1 MSTTKKLAVLIDAD
15 NISADVIEYLLLE
28 INKFGIASVKRI
40 YGDWTDTKLN
50 KWKDTLLPYAITPI
64 QQFAYTNGK
73 NATDMAMV
81 IDAMDL
87 LYSNTFDGFC
97 LVSSDSDFTRLASRI
112 RENGIEVI
120 GFGQNKTP
128 EAFVKACDKFVRTE
142 LLMPV
147 KETNIQTTVN
157 TTAPPT
163 NTAATPQVQNI
174 ATPAATPSAAAVT
187 KTNQATAQAKTPD
200 LKHLTHLIKQAC
212 QAHADDKGWTKLGT
226 IGTYLTRVMP
236 DFDVRHYQFDKLSTL
251 INSLSDSF
259 HVELNGSVYSI
270 QCKNTSKKQW
280 SKEELNM
287 SSELINLLSQ
297 HISNNA
303 DSNGWAYLGDVVK
316 SIGSQRLSQYGFA
329 KASTLFEQINTI
341 ELQNIN
347 GKLCVKK
354 FWGISKICAFI
365 NQTIETYKINGKKLT
380 VHELANELRIQPLV
394 NHRILGFDSIVQMI
408 LKIRPEHYQFIA
420 DTQSAHKIIK
430 KRILTNLP
438 SGK

>member
-147 KETNIQTTVN
+147 KETRTQTTES
-157 TTAPPT
+157 TTLPPT
-163 NTAATPQVQNI
+163 NITVTPQAQNI
-174 ATPAATPSAAAVT
+174 ATPA
-187 KTNQATAQAKTPD
+187 KTPD
-200 LKHLTHLIKQAC
+200 LKQLTKLIKQAC
-212 QAHADDKGWTKLGT
+212 QAHADDEGWVKLG
-226 IGTYLTRVMP
+226 IVGTYLTRIMP
-236 DFDVRHYQFDKLSTL
+236 EFDVRLYRFDKLSNL
-251 INSLSDSF
+251 IKSIPKEFEIKSDGKVLSIKPKSS
-259 HVELNGSVYSI
+259 HR
-270 QCKNTSKKQW
+270 W
-280 SKEELNM
+280 SKEQLSEEKELLD
-287 SSELINLLSQ
+287 LIAK
-297 HISNNA
+297 HIQINA
-303 DSNGWAYLGDVVK
+303 DSQGWADFNRVIQGVGTKKLA
-316 SIGSQRLSQYGFA
+316 QYGYA
-329 KASTLFEQINTI
+329 KASVLF
-341 ELQNIN
+341 QNIATVQLQRKN
-347 GKLCVKK
+347 
-354 FWGISKICAFI
+354 KILSL
-365 NQTIETYKINGKKLT
+365 K
-380 VHELANELRIQPLV
+380 
-394 NHRILGFDSIVQMI
+394 SIV
-408 LKIRPEHYQFIA
+408 
-420 DTQSAHKIIK
+420 SK
-430 KRILTNLP
+430 K
-438 SGK
+438 K

>member
-120 GFGQNKTP
+120 GFGQTKTP

-147 KETNIQTTVN
+147 KETSVQITEN
-157 TTAPPT
+157 TTAQPT
-163 NTAATPQVQNI
+163 NIMVTPQAQTIATHATTPSTAA
-174 ATPAATPSAAAVT
+174 T
-187 KTNQATAQAKTPD
+187 KTNQATTQAKTPD
-200 LKHLTHLIKQAC
+200 LKQLTTLIKQAC
-212 QAHADDKGWTKLGT
+212 QAHADDEG
-226 IGTYLTRVMP
+226 
-236 DFDVRHYQFDKLSTL
+236 
-251 INSLSDSF
+251 
-259 HVELNGSVYSI
+259 
-270 QCKNTSKKQW
+270 
-280 SKEELNM
+280 
-287 SSELINLLSQ
+287 
-297 HISNNA
+297 
-303 DSNGWAYLGDVVK
+303 
-316 SIGSQRLSQYGFA
+316 
-329 KASTLFEQINTI
+329 
-341 ELQNIN
+341 
-347 GKLCVKK
+347 
-354 FWGISKICAFI
+354 
-365 NQTIETYKINGKKLT
+365 
-380 VHELANELRIQPLV
+380 
-394 NHRILGFDSIVQMI
+394 
-408 LKIRPEHYQFIA
+408 
-420 DTQSAHKIIK
+420 
-430 KRILTNLP
+430 
-438 SGK
+438 

>member
-147 KETNIQTTVN
+147 KEINPTPDSLQTTQAMPLASYQTITVK
-157 TTAPPT
+157 TGAITLSKPSAPPKIS
-163 NTAATPQVQNI
+163 NNNI
-174 ATPAATPSAAAVT
+174 PS
-187 KTNQATAQAKTPD
+187 KIIN
-200 LKHLTHLIKQAC
+200 LIKQAC
-212 QAHADDKGWTKLGT
+212 QAHADDDGWVKLGM
-226 IGTYLTRVMP
+226 IGTYMTQVMP
-236 DFDVRHYQFDKLSTL
+236 DFDVRNYQFDKLSNL
-251 INSLSDSF
+251 
-259 HVELNGSVYSI
+259 VKSI
-270 QCKNTSKKQW
+270 PKEFEVKLEGKTYAIKSKSRTQW
-280 SKEELNM
+280 SKEQLNTDQELM
-287 SSELINLLSQ
+287 TLLCKSIEQ
-297 HISNNA
+297 HTK
-303 DSNGWAYLGDVVK
+303 SNGWALFTDVINT
-316 SIGSQRLSQYGFA
+316 IGKPKFSKYGYA
-329 KASTLFEQINTI
+329 KVSTLFKQIESI
-341 ELQNIN
+341 EMKEIA
-347 GKLCVKK
+347 GKLCIKNTVK
-354 FWGISKICAFI
+354 
-365 NQTIETYKINGKKLT
+365 EKLT
-380 VHELANELRIQPLV
+380 EKGRLRAKVYDFIDTSIANTGNANGGINTYELAIKIKSEPHLNFRK
-394 NHRILGFDSIVQMI
+394 LGFNDVLDMI
-408 LKIRPEHYQFIA
+408 MNINPTVYEYVDDPNSLYQ
-420 DTQSAHKIIK
+420 IIK
-430 KRILTNLP
+430 K
-438 SGK
+438 K

>member
-1 MSTTKKLAVLIDAD
+1 MKQGEQMSTTKKLAVLIDAD

-147 KETNIQTTVN
+147 KESSVQTSISSTAQPTN
-157 TTAPPT
+157 TTA
-163 NTAATPQVQNI
+163 TPQAQDI
-174 ATPAATPSAAAVT
+174 ATPTPPTAAT
-187 KTNQATAQAKTPD
+187 KTNQATTQAKTPD
-200 LKHLTHLIKQAC
+200 LKQLTTLIKQAC
-212 QAHADDKGWTKLGT
+212 QAHADDEG
-226 IGTYLTRVMP
+226 
-236 DFDVRHYQFDKLSTL
+236 
-251 INSLSDSF
+251 
-259 HVELNGSVYSI
+259 
-270 QCKNTSKKQW
+270 
-280 SKEELNM
+280 
-287 SSELINLLSQ
+287 
-297 HISNNA
+297 
-303 DSNGWAYLGDVVK
+303 
-316 SIGSQRLSQYGFA
+316 
-329 KASTLFEQINTI
+329 
-341 ELQNIN
+341 
-347 GKLCVKK
+347 
-354 FWGISKICAFI
+354 
-365 NQTIETYKINGKKLT
+365 
-380 VHELANELRIQPLV
+380 
-394 NHRILGFDSIVQMI
+394 
-408 LKIRPEHYQFIA
+408 
-420 DTQSAHKIIK
+420 
-430 KRILTNLP
+430 
-438 SGK
+438 

>member
-64 QQFAYTNGK
+64 QQFAYTKGK

-147 KETNIQTTVN
+147 KETSIQTTES
-157 TTAPPT
+157 TTSPPT
-163 NTAATPQVQNI
+163 NITATPQAQNI
-174 ATPAATPSAAAVT
+174 ATPVATPSAAAIT
-187 KTNQATAQAKTPD
+187 KINQPTAQAKTPD
-200 LKHLTHLIKQAC
+200 LKQLTKLIKQAC
-212 QAHADDKGWTKLGT
+212 QAHADDEGWVKLG
-226 IGTYLTRVMP
+226 IVGTYLTRIMP
-236 DFDVRHYQFDKLSTL
+236 EFDVRLYRFDKLSNL
-251 INSLSDSF
+251 IKSMPKEFEIKSDGKVLSIKPKSS
-259 HVELNGSVYSI
+259 HR
-270 QCKNTSKKQW
+270 W
-280 SKEELNM
+280 SKEQLSEEKELLD
-287 SSELINLLSQ
+287 LIAE
-297 HISNNA
+297 HIQINA
-303 DSNGWAYLGDVVK
+303 DSQGWADFNRVIQGVGTKKLA
-316 SIGSQRLSQYGFA
+316 QYGYA
-329 KASTLFEQINTI
+329 KASVLF
-341 ELQNIN
+341 QNIATVQLQRKN
-347 GKLCVKK
+347 
-354 FWGISKICAFI
+354 KILSL
-365 NQTIETYKINGKKLT
+365 K
-380 VHELANELRIQPLV
+380 
-394 NHRILGFDSIVQMI
+394 SIV
-408 LKIRPEHYQFIA
+408 
-420 DTQSAHKIIK
+420 SK
-430 KRILTNLP
+430 K
-438 SGK
+438 K

>member
-147 KETNIQTTVN
+147 KETSVQITEN
-157 TTAPPT
+157 TTAQPT
-163 NTAATPQVQNI
+163 NIMVTPQAQTIATHATTPSTAA
-174 ATPAATPSAAAVT
+174 T
-187 KTNQATAQAKTPD
+187 KTNQATTQAKTPD
-200 LKHLTHLIKQAC
+200 LKQLTTLIKQAC
-212 QAHADDKGWTKLGT
+212 QAHADDEG
-226 IGTYLTRVMP
+226 
-236 DFDVRHYQFDKLSTL
+236 
-251 INSLSDSF
+251 
-259 HVELNGSVYSI
+259 
-270 QCKNTSKKQW
+270 
-280 SKEELNM
+280 
-287 SSELINLLSQ
+287 
-297 HISNNA
+297 
-303 DSNGWAYLGDVVK
+303 
-316 SIGSQRLSQYGFA
+316 
-329 KASTLFEQINTI
+329 
-341 ELQNIN
+341 
-347 GKLCVKK
+347 
-354 FWGISKICAFI
+354 
-365 NQTIETYKINGKKLT
+365 
-380 VHELANELRIQPLV
+380 
-394 NHRILGFDSIVQMI
+394 
-408 LKIRPEHYQFIA
+408 
-420 DTQSAHKIIK
+420 
-430 KRILTNLP
+430 
-438 SGK
+438 

>member
-64 QQFAYTNGK
+64 QQFAYTKGK

-147 KETNIQTTVN
+147 KETSVQITEN
-157 TTAPPT
+157 TTAQPT
-163 NTAATPQVQNI
+163 NIMVTPQAQTIATHATTPSTAA
-174 ATPAATPSAAAVT
+174 T
-187 KTNQATAQAKTPD
+187 KTNQATTQAKTPD
-200 LKHLTHLIKQAC
+200 LKQLTTLIKQAC
-212 QAHADDKGWTKLGT
+212 QAHADDEGWVKLG
-226 IGTYLTRVMP
+226 IVGTYLSRIMP
-236 DFDVRHYQFDKLSTL
+236 EFDVRLYRFDKLSNL
-251 INSLSDSF
+251 IKSMPKEFEIKSDGKVLSIKPKSS
-259 HVELNGSVYSI
+259 HR
-270 QCKNTSKKQW
+270 W
-280 SKEELNM
+280 SKEQLSEEKELLDLIA
-287 SSELINLLSQ
+287 ELIR
-297 HISNNA
+297 INA
-303 DSNGWAYLGDVVK
+303 DSQGWADFNRVIQGVGTKKLA
-316 SIGSQRLSQYGFA
+316 QYGYA
-329 KASTLFEQINTI
+329 KASVLFENIATVQ
-341 ELQNIN
+341 LQRKN
-347 GKLCVKK
+347 
-354 FWGISKICAFI
+354 KILSL
-365 NQTIETYKINGKKLT
+365 K
-380 VHELANELRIQPLV
+380 
-394 NHRILGFDSIVQMI
+394 SIV
-408 LKIRPEHYQFIA
+408 
-420 DTQSAHKIIK
+420 S
-430 KRILTNLP
+430 KR
-438 SGK
+438 K